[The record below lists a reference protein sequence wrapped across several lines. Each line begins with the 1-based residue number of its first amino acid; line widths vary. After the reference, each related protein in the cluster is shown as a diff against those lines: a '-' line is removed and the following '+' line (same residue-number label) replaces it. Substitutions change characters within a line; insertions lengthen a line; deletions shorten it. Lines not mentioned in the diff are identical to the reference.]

1 MQLTNE
7 DIKDIWILLE
17 ILNDIF
23 HDPDKFN
30 DKTIINQFQINYYPL
45 IHKLYYFTIW
55 DKLTDEQQI
64 EFTGEQA

>member
-45 IHKLYYFTIW
+45 IHKLYYSNH
-55 DKLTDEQQI
+55 L
-64 EFTGEQA
+64 